1 MWIPSSTPSPPC
13 RSRRSRARLL
23 AAALATTV
31 AACSE
36 PEPARAEPPPA
47 PPAPPAPPQAVVF
60 DPRNHIE
67 NALQA
72 SRQLDSLANEARML
86 ANQARELA
94 ASPYS
99 HLGETTAALRDIGEL
114 ARNVRGVAS
123 TVTRLES
130 QFQELYPAAVEGLDP
145 ANALRQSERRTAAAR
160 ETAQDLARTAAELER
175 LSQGRDRRLLGAL
188 SASERA
194 EGQTAAIQSSTQIL
208 AVLAEDLGSMRTILL
223 AQSRLMAEETART
236 AAERAAGAEARRRFW
251 GREGTT
257 PAAPSFDPY
266 SRARN

>member
-1 MWIPSSTPSPPC
+1 MSTRSSTPCPTC
-13 RSRRSRARLL
+13 RSPRNRPVVL
-23 AAALATTV
+23 AAALATL

-36 PEPARAEPPPA
+36 PQPVRAEPPPA
-47 PPAPPAPPQAVVF
+47 TSGPQAVVF

-86 ANQARELA
+86 ANQARQLA

-99 HLGETTAALRDIGEL
+99 HLGETSAALRDIGEL
-114 ARNVRGVAS
+114 AREVRGVAA
-123 TVTRLES
+123 TVEGIES
-130 QFQELYPAAVEGLDP
+130 QFEDLYPTAVEGLDP
-145 ANALRQSERRTAAAR
+145 RRALQQSRGRTAAAR

-175 LSQGRDRRLLGAL
+175 LSQGRDRRLQGAL

-208 AVLAEDLGSMRTILL
+208 AVLAEDLGSLRAVML

-251 GREGTT
+251 RSETAA
-257 PAAPSFDPY
+257 PAAPRFDPY
-266 SRARN
+266 SRARD

>member
-1 MWIPSSTPSPPC
+1 MSMLSSTPS
-13 RSRRSRARLL
+13 SMFLWRRNSASTL
-23 AAALATTV
+23 AAVLIGLCA
-31 AACSE
+31 SSG
-36 PEPARAEPPPA
+36 PEPAKASSPPA
-47 PPAPPAPPQAVVF
+47 PAQAVVF

-99 HLGETTAALRDIGEL
+99 HLGETTRTLRDIGEL
-114 ARNVRGVAS
+114 ARSVKGVAS
-123 TVTRLES
+123 DVGQLQS
-130 QFQELYPAAVEGLDP
+130 QFATLYPTAVEGLDP
-145 ANALRQSERRTAAAR
+145 RRALEQTQARNTTAR
-160 ETAQDLARTAAELER
+160 ETAQDLARTAAELDR
-175 LSQGRDRRLLGAL
+175 LGQGRDRRLSGAL

-208 AVLAEDLGSMRTILL
+208 AVLAEDLGSMRTIMM
-223 AQSRLMAEETART
+223 AQSRLMAEESARRATERAT
-236 AAERAAGAEARRRFW
+236 AADARRQFW
-251 GREGTT
+251 GRESTA
-257 PAAPSFDPY
+257 PAAPSFNPY

>member
-1 MWIPSSTPSPPC
+1 M
-13 RSRRSRARLL
+13 RRSRGLLL
-23 AAALATTV
+23 AGLAVTL

-36 PEPARAEPPPA
+36 PEPAQANPPPA
-47 PPAPPAPPQAVVF
+47 PPPAPPQAVVF
-60 DPRNHIE
+60 APRNHIE

-99 HLGETTAALRDIGEL
+99 HLGETTSTLRDIGEL

-123 TVTRLES
+123 TVTQLED
-130 QFQELYPAAVEGLDP
+130 QFTDLYPTAVEGLDP
-145 ANALRQSERRTAAAR
+145 ANALQQSERRTTAAR

-175 LSQGRDRRLLGAL
+175 LSQGRDRRLQGAL

-208 AVLAEDLGSMRTILL
+208 AVLAEDLSSMRTIML

-236 AAERAAGAEARRRFW
+236 AAERAAGAEARRQFW
-251 GREGTT
+251 GRDSAT
-257 PAAPSFDPY
+257 PAAPNFDPY

>member
-1 MWIPSSTPSPPC
+1 MLTPSLIHWASTPSPIC
-13 RSRRSRARLL
+13 RSLRSRAGTL
-23 AAALATTV
+23 ALALAIGL

-36 PEPARAEPPPA
+36 PEPAKANP
-47 PPAPPAPPQAVVF
+47 PPAPPQAVVF

-99 HLGETTAALRDIGEL
+99 HLGETTSALREIGEL
-114 ARNVRGVAS
+114 AKNVRGVAS
-123 TVTRLES
+123 TVTQLED
-130 QFQELYPAAVEGLDP
+130 QFADLYPTAVEGLDP
-145 ANALRQSERRTAAAR
+145 ANALQQSERRTTAAR

-175 LSQGRDRRLLGAL
+175 LSQGRDRRLQGAL

-208 AVLAEDLGSMRTILL
+208 AVLAEDLSSMRTIML

-236 AAERAAGAEARRRFW
+236 AAERAAGAESRRQFY
-251 GREGTT
+251 GRDSAT